1 MDNKNYPAPE
11 DITTAMHKLITSF
24 PGGYGAMSQRLAHN
38 GTHNALSNRVRQVGG
53 QMVPFGMAIMMEQI
67 SGRSDITEAMCRING
82 GTFVKFPDIEEMGN
96 EELLVKFNELL
107 AALGQFAKA
116 HNEFTS
122 DGVLDRD
129 ESKRMRIKG
138 YRVQSLVAEIMAVT
152 ELLFGEGDAS
162 GVQSRGVGCASIK
175 RVE

>member
-96 EELLVKFNELL
+96 EELLIKFNELL

-162 GVQSRGVGCASIK
+162 GVQSRGVGDLTK